1 VLQGRRYP
9 RRKGSSGSDGLP
21 VWINALWGAEPTGYA
36 ELRWRTRREAGMGR
50 SFIEL
55 RDPRLPE
62 LIRAR
67 GGETDVYAGVAPRAR
82 RDGTRA
88 GIERAHVLWVDLDG
102 AEALRVA
109 ERFSPAP
116 SMILASG
123 SEGCGHAYWALWP
136 PAGPDEVERA
146 NRRLAHHLGADLRA
160 TDAPRILRP
169 PGTFNWKQGWP
180 APVELLD
187 VNYAIYA
194 VPDVVGALPDPP
206 PSRVD
211 PSSEPASP
219 VADDP
224 LKALP
229 VAQYVEAL
237 TGLAPDA
244 SGKLSCPLP
253 DHDDRTPSFQVY
265 PSNDSWFCFGCERGG
280 RIYQLAALLAGYPLP
295 LRGDDFR
302 AVRRVLL
309 AQLHEEAAA

>member
-1 VLQGRRYP
+1 MLQGKRHPGRE
-9 RRKGSSGSDGLP
+9 GSSGSDGLL

-36 ELRWRTRREAGMGR
+36 ELRWRTRRGPGMGR

-55 RDPRLPE
+55 QDPRLPQ

-67 GGETDVYAGVAPRAR
+67 GGETDIYAGVAPRAR
-82 RDGTRA
+82 RDGTRD
-88 GIERAHVLWVDLDG
+88 GIERAHVLWADLGDAG
-102 AEALRVA
+102 AVRAA
-109 ERFSPAP
+109 ERFSPPP
-116 SMILASG
+116 SMIVTSG
-123 SEGCGHAYWALWP
+123 SEGCAHAYWVLWP
-136 PAGPDEVERA
+136 PASPGEVERA
-146 NRRLAHHLGADLRA
+146 NRRLAYHLGADLRA

-180 APVELLD
+180 VPVELVKVD
-187 VNYAIYA
+187 YAIHTVA
-194 VPDVVGALPDPP
+194 DVVGHLPDPLP
-206 PSRVD
+206 RPADVA
-211 PSSEPASP
+211 SEPASP

-224 LKALP
+224 LEAVP

-237 TGLAPDA
+237 TGLAADA
-244 SGKLSCPLP
+244 GGKLSCPLP